1 MQTVDAAEH
10 IVQDEESADIVLA
23 DLPCSGIGIIGRK
36 PDIKYNVS
44 KEKVSGIVTL
54 QRKILDSVCSYVK
67 QGGYIVYSTCTLNYN
82 ENEANVRYIADKG
95 FVPEDITDLLPE
107 ALFED
112 AKKAGKDIYD
122 KLVNDA
128 KGGML
133 TLIPGVYE
141 CDGFFVAKLKRK

>member
-1 MQTVDAAEH
+1 M
-10 IVQDEESADIVLA
+10 
-23 DLPCSGIGIIGRK
+23 
-36 PDIKYNVS
+36 
-44 KEKVSGIVTL
+44 
-54 QRKILDSVCSYVK
+54 
-67 QGGYIVYSTCTLNYN
+67 
-82 ENEANVRYIADKG
+82 RYIADKG
-95 FVPEDITDLLPE
+95 FVQEDITDLLPE